1 MTNLLELVKTESEGV
16 RKEIII
22 TSMVSG
28 LANAAVLAVI
38 NEASQTAAY
47 NYLNFRYLMMFIV
60 AMTLYVVGERLSSKR
75 MIRITAEVVQNIR
88 VRLADKIQNSEL
100 AILERIGKSEI
111 MNAMSQEATV
121 IAESGET
128 LTRGLQAGIFVVFAL
143 AYVAYISLAAFLI
156 TLVCISIAVTIV
168 TRNKKLSQE
177 LIRST
182 REKEIE
188 LLRYVTDSI
197 DGFKETRTSD
207 QKRADLRADIQTA
220 SNESTDFRV
229 ESEDLRNRSTLFG
242 QSSFYVLIGSV
253 VFLLPN
259 LIETYTEVITEITT
273 AVLFMVGPLT
283 LVVGLIPFVAKC
295 NESAKA
301 IFDLEEALDNG
312 NTEHHTDNEPTVHID
327 PKGFK
332 LLELDAARF
341 AYRNQEDE
349 VFVMGPLSLAIEAP
363 EIIFITGGNGS
374 GKSTLLKVLAGLYRP
389 DEGHVSVDGTTV
401 TTRNIQSYREIFS
414 TIFSDFHV
422 FEKLYGALGTTESE
436 VSDLLEKMQLDSK
449 VKFVNDTF
457 TTLDLSTG
465 QRKRLALVVSL
476 LDDKP
481 VFIFD
486 ELAADQDPEFRKF
499 LYEEVLPGLKSLGH
513 TVIAAS
519 HDDRYFHVAD
529 KLIKMEYGKIEEIRT
544 TEPDQ

>member
-1 MTNLLELVKTESEGV
+1 MSTLLELVKTESEGF
-16 RKEIII
+16 RQEIII

-47 NYLNFRYLMMFIV
+47 NNLNFRYLMMFIV
-60 AMTLYVVGERLSSKR
+60 AMNLYVIGERLSSKR

-100 AILERIGKSEI
+100 TVLERIGKSEI

-143 AYVAYISLAAFLI
+143 AYVAYLSFAAFLI
-156 TLVCISIAVTIV
+156 TLVCIAIAVKIV
-168 TRNKKLSQE
+168 TRDKKLSRE

-182 REKEIE
+182 REKEID

-197 DGFKETRTSD
+197 DGFKETRNSD
-207 QKRADLRADIQTA
+207 QKRADLRQDVQRA
-220 SNESTDFRV
+220 SNESTEFRV
-229 ESEDLRNRSTLFG
+229 QSEDLRNRSTLFG
-242 QSSFYVLIGSV
+242 QSSFYVLIGAV

-259 LIETYTEVITEITT
+259 MIETYTEVITEITT

-283 LVVGLIPFVAKC
+283 LIVGLIPFLAKC
-295 NESAKA
+295 NESARA

-312 NTEHHTDNEPTVHID
+312 SAEHRTDDEPVVRIE

-332 LLELDAARF
+332 SLKLEASRF

-349 VFVMGPLSLAIEAP
+349 VFVLGPLSLAIEAP
-363 EIIFITGGNGS
+363 QIVFVVGGNGS
-374 GKSTLLKVLAGLYRP
+374 GKSTLLKVLAGLYQP
-389 DEGHVSVDGTTV
+389 EEGRISVDGTTV
-401 TTRNIQSYREIFS
+401 TRGNIQSYREMFS
-414 TIFSDFHV
+414 TIFSDFHL
-422 FEKLYGALGTTESE
+422 FERLYGALGTDETE
-436 VSDLLEKMQLDSK
+436 VSDLLERMQLDRK
-449 VKFVNDTF
+449 VKFVDDKF
-457 TTLDLSTG
+457 TTLELSTG

-529 KLIKMEYGKIEEIRT
+529 TLIKMEYGKIEEIRI

>member
-1 MTNLLELVKTESEGV
+1 
-16 RKEIII
+16 
-22 TSMVSG
+22 
-28 LANAAVLAVI
+28 
-38 NEASQTAAY
+38 
-47 NYLNFRYLMMFIV
+47 
-60 AMTLYVVGERLSSKR
+60 

-100 AILERIGKSEI
+100 TILERIGKSEI

-143 AYVAYISLAAFLI
+143 AYVAYLSFAAFLI
-156 TLVCISIAVTIV
+156 TLVCIAIAVRIV

-182 REKEIE
+182 REKEID
-188 LLRYVTDSI
+188 LLRYVTHSI
-197 DGFKETRTSD
+197 DGFKETRNSD
-207 QKRADLRADIQTA
+207 LKRADLRADIQRA

-229 ESEDLRNRSTLFG
+229 QSEDLRNRSTLFG
-242 QSSFYVLIGSV
+242 QSAFYVLIGAV

-283 LVVGLIPFVAKC
+283 LIVGLIPFLAKC

-312 NTEHHTDNEPTVHID
+312 TTEDSTDDEPVVRIE

-332 LLELDAARF
+332 SLKLEASRF

-349 VFVMGPLSLAIEAP
+349 VFVLGPLSFAIEAP
-363 EIIFITGGNGS
+363 QIVFVVGGNGS

-389 DEGHVSVDGTTV
+389 EEGRVSVDGTTV
-401 TTRNIQSYREIFS
+401 TRGNIQSYREMFS
-414 TIFSDFHV
+414 TIFSDFHL
-422 FEKLYGALGTTESE
+422 FERLYGALGTAETE
-436 VSDLLEKMQLDSK
+436 VSDLLERMQLDRK
-449 VKFVNDTF
+449 VKFVDDKF
-457 TTLDLSTG
+457 TTLELSTG

-481 VFIFD
+481 IFIFD

-513 TVIAAS
+513 TIIAAS

-529 KLIKMEYGKIEEIRT
+529 KLIKMEYGKIEEIRI